1 MKKPTIRE
9 QLRQFFDIFDSL
21 ESLYD
26 QYAESVGLT
35 YTGLLVLEMIYN
47 AQEDCTQKFI
57 CQQLRLPKQSVNII
71 IKSFLDKGYV
81 EMKEID
87 SDRRNKAIKF
97 TQTGREFACRII
109 TKMMNAEEATMEQ
122 LTFEQRQAAI
132 VLMEQMKLGFEKNI
146 KAD

>member
-9 QLRQFFDIFDSL
+9 QFRQFCDIFDSL
-21 ESLYD
+21 EALYE
-26 QYAESVGLT
+26 QYAESIGLT
-35 YTGLLVLEMIYN
+35 YMGLLVLEIIYN
-47 AQEDCTQKFI
+47 TPENCTQKFI

-71 IKSFLDKGYV
+71 IKSFLDKGYI

-87 SDRRNKAIKF
+87 SDRRNKAIRF
-97 TQTGREFACRII
+97 TPTGQAFAGRVL

-122 LTFEQRQAAI
+122 LTYEQRQAAI
-132 VLMEQMKLGFEKNI
+132 LLMGRMKQEFEKNI